1 MSTGQNNWMVREGLA
16 TQLRHIQAYT
26 LLQYNML
33 LTYIHHILPRC
44 QRSRWSTGPCPGD
57 PADMGI
63 DIDSVVRLEASQNGT
78 ARPLHADA
86 ASPLHPPSAATPSPG
101 RPVFMSTVVLAHLLL
116 PRNLVCTMKRNFRW
130 WPSPE
135 PISALAKMM
144 TWRGSRAC
152 PRSQLFSVPRQ
163 SHRQTPMGRR
173 AVEKRRIEARKY
185 DRGPVGK
192 KLYWTM

>member
-1 MSTGQNNWMVREGLA
+1 
-16 TQLRHIQAYT
+16 
-26 LLQYNML
+26 
-33 LTYIHHILPRC
+33 
-44 QRSRWSTGPCPGD
+44 
-57 PADMGI
+57 MGI

-101 RPVFMSTVVLAHLLL
+101 RPVFTSTVVLAHLLL
-116 PRNLVCTMKRNFRW
+116 PQNLMV
-130 WPSPE
+130 
-135 PISALAKMM
+135 AQ
-144 TWRGSRAC
+144 SRADFC
-152 PRSQLFSVPRQ
+152 TGQDDDMAGEPSLSRSQLFSVPRQ